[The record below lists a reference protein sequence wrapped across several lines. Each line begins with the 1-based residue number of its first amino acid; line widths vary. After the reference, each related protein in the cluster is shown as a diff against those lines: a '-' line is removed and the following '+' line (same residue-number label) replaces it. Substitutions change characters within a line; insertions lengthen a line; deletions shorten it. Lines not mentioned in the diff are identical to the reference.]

1 MKSTGMSRKIDEL
14 GRIVIPKE
22 IRKNVNIH
30 NGEELDIYVDDRKII
45 LRKAEK
51 FINNESIYSNI
62 ASIIK
67 KYLNVDILITNNEYI
82 VGGTINSLCGQSL
95 SNKYLEY
102 INNSE
107 SYISVNKESI
117 NINNYN
123 NFNFLGILPI
133 IIDSNVSGLFII
145 ISNNDINGS
154 LLSSIK
160 MIIEVI
166 ICFYDIS

>member
-22 IRKNVNIH
+22 IRKNANIH

-45 LRKAEK
+45 LRKSDK
-51 FINNESIYSNI
+51 FINNESIYSNV

-67 KYLNVDILITNNEYI
+67 KYLNVDILITNDEYI
-82 VGGTINSLCGQSL
+82 VGGTISDLCGQNL
-95 SNKYLEY
+95 SNKYLDY

-107 SYISVNKESI
+107 SYLGVNKETI

-123 NFNFLGILPI
+123 CFNYFGILPI

-145 ISNNDINGS
+145 ISNDDINSS